1 VNNEIEILKET
12 LISTL
17 DYLKVGGRIAV
28 ISFHSIEDRIIKHFL
43 KNITIYKD
51 NSYDIEYQNLNKK
64 FKLITKKPI
73 LETSTNNTRA
83 RSAKLRVAE
92 RIL

>member
-1 VNNEIEILKET
+1 MQT
-12 LISTL
+12 LI
-17 DYLKVGGRIAV
+17 GGIDREMPLPF
-28 ISFHSIEDRIIKHFL
+28 SFTILTKEARGLGKYFF
-43 KNITIYKD
+43 TIYKD
-51 NSYDIEYQNLNKK
+51 NSYDIEYQNPNKE

-73 LETSTNNTRA
+73 LETSTNNSRA